1 MNINDEIISK
11 ITFEDF
17 LNSETPDRIGNRIEK
32 YRSKINARLCTYHN
46 YTEKSLIRLNEIFQ
60 LSLLLEYL
68 YSKHLP
74 TDKYENILKIEFIK
88 KISSSITM
96 KSEVI
101 DRSCYYWSNL
111 NIKDFLIGE
120 VYTNM
125 LFEYLG
131 FEDLQN
137 VIKNCIAD
145 ISQNYDINSIPDL
158 ININQVLI
166 AQSANNIN
174 L

>member
-1 MNINDEIISK
+1 MNINDEINSK

-17 LNSETPDRIGNRIEK
+17 LNSGTSARIEK

-46 YTEKSLIRLNEIFQ
+46 YNEKTLIRLNEIFQ

-74 TDKYENILKIEFIK
+74 TDKYENILKSEYIK
-88 KISSSITM
+88 KTASNISM
-96 KSEVI
+96 KSEDI
-101 DRSCYYWSNL
+101 ARKSYYWSNL

-120 VYTNM
+120 VYTNI
-125 LFEYLG
+125 LFEYLA

-158 ININQVLI
+158 ININQILI
-166 AQSANNIN
+166 AQSTNNIN
-174 L
+174 

>member
-1 MNINDEIISK
+1 MNINDEINSK

-17 LNSETPDRIGNRIEK
+17 LTRTSIGIEK

-46 YTEKSLIRLNEIFQ
+46 YNEKTLIRLNEIFQ

-68 YSKHLP
+68 YSKNLP
-74 TDKYENILKIEFIK
+74 TDKYESILKSEYIK
-88 KISSSITM
+88 KIASSITI
-96 KSEVI
+96 KSEDI
-101 DRSCYYWSNL
+101 ARNIYYWSNL
-111 NIKDFLIGE
+111 NIKAFFIGE
-120 VYTNM
+120 VYTNI

-166 AQSANNIN
+166 AQSTNNIN
-174 L
+174 